1 MNFHCY
7 IQQEQSVTIQWGCL
21 FFITIK
27 PGKMKATKQLKE
39 EHEGIKIMLSVMEK
53 IAGNLEKGE
62 ELNRDHFTGIL
73 GFLKG
78 FTDQCHHG
86 KEEGHLFPAM
96 VERGIPELGGPV
108 GVMLHE
114 HRLGREYVAA
124 MSSAFDQWKEG
135 DPSAAGRIVSTV
147 RSYVELL
154 RNHIEKENNI
164 LFNMAD
170 QALDEQEQL
179 QMAGDFEKLEQD
191 EIGPGKHEE
200 YHRFLK
206 EMKETYLT

>member
-1 MNFHCY
+1 
-7 IQQEQSVTIQWGCL
+7 
-21 FFITIK
+21 
-27 PGKMKATKQLKE
+27 MKATKQLKD
-39 EHEGIKIMLSVMEK
+39 EHEGIKIMLSVMGK
-53 IAGNLEKGE
+53 IAGNLEQGG

-86 KEEGHLFPAM
+86 KEEGYLFPAM
-96 VERGIPELGGPV
+96 VKRGIPEHGGPV

-124 MSSAFDQWKEG
+124 MSRAFEDWKDG
-135 DPSAAGRIVSTV
+135 DSSAAERIISAV
-147 RSYVELL
+147 REYVDLL

-170 QALDEQEQL
+170 QVLDEREQQ
-179 QMAGDFEKLEQD
+179 QMANDFEKLEQ
-191 EIGPGKHEE
+191 EETGPGKHEE